1 MHYGVP
7 HSNPFDFV
15 TGDLAQTNQTNQT
28 NTSNRRGRLGRI
40 LRGGLNIGG
49 AIGALGGLGKVGAF
63 MANPVVGMG
72 VGLLGGLIGARR
84 ASRRQTSPLSSN
96 LNDLV
101 AQLQEG
107 NLDEFRQ
114 VAMDAAPSFQDFS
127 RLAQATGGSTAA
139 AGLMAE
145 QAQNRAGDV
154 ALRAF
159 QQQQRANQGLLA
171 NIYGQQFSAMQ
182 QDRAFRRQTG
192 VDIFS
197 NIANL
202 GAGLLGQRY
211 GSTIQEQQNKNLMDS
226 FSQAVSN
233 YNNMMGG

>member
-1 MHYGVP
+1 MHNGFP
-7 HSNPFDFV
+7 HSNPVNFARMAPV
-15 TGDLAQTNQTNQT
+15 TFGTSGVAANAPMFATGLPQNNA
-28 NTSNRRGRLGRI
+28 SNRRGRLGEI
-40 LRGGLNIGG
+40 LRGGLSLGG

-101 AQLQEG
+101 SQLQEG

-145 QAQNRAGDV
+145 QAQNRAGDT

-159 QQQQRANQGLLA
+159 QQQQRANQG
-171 NIYGQQFSAMQ
+171 S
-182 QDRAFRRQTG
+182 
-192 VDIFS
+192 
-197 NIANL
+197 
-202 GAGLLGQRY
+202 
-211 GSTIQEQQNKNLMDS
+211 
-226 FSQAVSN
+226 
-233 YNNMMGG
+233 